1 MYVCLNIY
9 LYIYIYIYVC
19 IYVFIY
25 TYNYIYVYVH
35 ISYTYVITDVVYVC
49 ALSSETK
56 DFNISIYHLEDHPTK
71 YILVRQFVNTPVS
84 L

>member
-1 MYVCLNIY
+1 M
-9 LYIYIYIYVC
+9 
-19 IYVFIY
+19 
-25 TYNYIYVYVH
+25 H

-84 L
+84 LWV

>member
-1 MYVCLNIY
+1 MYVCLNIF
-9 LYIYIYIYVC
+9 IYMCMYT
-19 IYVFIY
+19 YVFIY

>member
-1 MYVCLNIY
+1 MCVCLNIF
-9 LYIYIYIYVC
+9 IYMYVC

-25 TYNYIYVYVH
+25 TYNYIYMH
-35 ISYTYVITDVVYVC
+35 ISYTCVITDVVYLC